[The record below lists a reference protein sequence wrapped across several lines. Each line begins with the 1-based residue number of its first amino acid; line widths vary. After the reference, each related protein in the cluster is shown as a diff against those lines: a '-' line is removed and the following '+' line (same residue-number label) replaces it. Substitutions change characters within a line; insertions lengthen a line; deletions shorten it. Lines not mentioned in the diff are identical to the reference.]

1 MPRPAAGG
9 RATKRHI
16 LGAPELIA
24 KRLSRGINASGS
36 FLRFAAMECLN
47 MWSVVFRRESQCTS
61 WNGRIRLNLPGP
73 NNILWSSVFPGL
85 CLNATALAANET
97 VALRNTLQSGFKRP
111 DHKAFVERLAKRR
124 SGP

>member
-1 MPRPAAGG
+1 
-9 RATKRHI
+9 
-16 LGAPELIA
+16 
-24 KRLSRGINASGS
+24 
-36 FLRFAAMECLN
+36 
-47 MWSVVFRRESQCTS
+47 MWSVVFRREKSNATQLERE
-61 WNGRIRLNLPGP
+61 NILNLPGP